1 MKACFD
7 WFVRFSLPP
16 LALFLIVLAVWHA
29 ATVAFSIEKYLL
41 PQPGQVF
48 LAGWH
53 VRAKLFAAAWVTGK
67 ASACGFFA
75 SFVFGLALACALS
88 QSPLAR
94 RSIYPYAIFL
104 QTVPIIA
111 IAPLVVIWCDYG
123 FRSVVVVA
131 FIISLF
137 PIVTSATAGLTSID
151 RNLFELFELAGASR
165 WQLLWKLRLPSS
177 VPHLVAGAKT
187 SSGLA
192 VVGAIVGEIFAGM
205 AMDQPGLG
213 NLISQSSN
221 NLAMDFMFAA
231 VLSSTCLGIAIFG
244 TVSLIGALL
253 LARWQ

>member
-1 MKACFD
+1 
-7 WFVRFSLPP
+7 V
-16 LALFLIVLAVWHA
+16 LFAVVVAAWHA
-29 ATVAFSIEKYLL
+29 ATVIFSIEKYLL

-48 LAGWH
+48 LAAWH
-53 VRAKLFAAAWVTGK
+53 DRAKLLAAAWVTGE
-67 ASACGFFA
+67 AAAGGFLT
-75 SFVFGLALACALS
+75 SFLVGLAVACVLS
-88 QSPLAR
+88 QSKVIQ

-111 IAPLVVIWCDYG
+111 IAPLIVIWFDYG
-123 FRSVVVVA
+123 MRSVVVVA

-137 PIVTSATAGLTSID
+137 PIITNAATGLTAID

-165 WQLLWKLRLPSS
+165 WQLLFKLRLPGS
-177 VPHLVAGAKT
+177 VPHLVAGAKI

-205 AMDQPGLG
+205 AMDRPGLG

-231 VLSSTCLGIAIFG
+231 VLTSTCLGIAIFG
-244 TVSLIGALL
+244 TVNLIGVVV
-253 LARWQ
+253 LARWQGEKVFGEPS